1 MIVDLIDKLTDRV
14 IQLLTLRKQQR
25 QDLLQR
31 YVSPVFAEFEQV
43 HSAYLESFARYR
55 QMIQDAYDL
64 NWIQTL
70 LATLERDNLCTANCR
85 SKVIHL
91 AQAEQ
96 DESLRPLR

>member
-1 MIVDLIDKLTDRV
+1 
-14 IQLLTLRKQQR
+14 
-25 QDLLQR
+25 
-31 YVSPVFAEFEQV
+31 
-43 HSAYLESFARYR
+43 
-55 QMIQDAYDL
+55 MIQDADDL

-70 LATLERDNLCTANCR
+70 LVTLERDNLFTANCR